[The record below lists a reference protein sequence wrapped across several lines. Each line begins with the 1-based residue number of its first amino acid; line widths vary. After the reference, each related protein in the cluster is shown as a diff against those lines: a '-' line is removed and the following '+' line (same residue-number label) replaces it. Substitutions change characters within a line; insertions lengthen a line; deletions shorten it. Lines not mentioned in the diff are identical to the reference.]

1 MIANFYLELFG
12 ETEIR
17 MIVFELL
24 KAILYGIVEGIT
36 EWLPISSTGHLI
48 LLEDWL
54 PFDFTADPVFLDEFW
69 EMFGVVI
76 QLGAILAVVVLYWSR
91 LVPFGKGKTATEKR
105 ATWRL
110 WGRVLIA
117 SLPAAFVGIVLD
129 KVLEKL
135 TGKDIDGWFYNAVVV
150 AAALIVYGIAFIV
163 IEHKNKQ
170 KTPHVLQIEDISIKN
185 ALAIGAFQALSI
197 IPGTSRSGST
207 ILGSMLV
214 GISRTAAAEFSFFMA
229 IPVMVGA
236 SGIKAL
242 GFLSYVS
249 ESAVSI
255 PAMAWVTLLV
265 GCAVSFAVSMAAIRF
280 LMDFVKKHNFAPF
293 GVYRRALGIL
303 VLILGLIRG

>member
-1 MIANFYLELFG
+1 
-12 ETEIR
+12 

-54 PFDFTADPVFLDEFW
+54 PFAFTTDPVLLAEFW

-76 QLGAILAVVVLYWSR
+76 QLGAILAVVVLYWKR
-91 LVPFGKGKTATEKR
+91 LVPFGKGKTDAEKR
-105 ATWRL
+105 STWRL

-117 SLPAAFVGIVLD
+117 SIPAAFVGIVLD
-129 KVLEKL
+129 EILEEF
-135 TGKDIDGWFYNAVVV
+135 TGKDIDGWFYNSVVV
-150 AAALIVYGIAFIV
+150 AMALIVYGIAFIV
-163 IEHKNKQ
+163 IERQNKQ
-170 KTPHVLQIEDISIKN
+170 KTPNVLQIENISIKN

-249 ESAVSI
+249 ESQVSV

-265 GCAVSFAVSMAAIRF
+265 GCVVSFAVSMAAIRF
-280 LMDFVKKHNFAPF
+280 LMDFVKKHSFAPF
-293 GVYRRALGIL
+293 GIYRIALGIL
-303 VLILGLIRG
+303 VLILGFIRG

>member
-1 MIANFYLELFG
+1 
-12 ETEIR
+12 

-54 PFDFTADPVFLDEFW
+54 PFGFTADPVFLDEFW

-91 LVPFGKGKTATEKR
+91 LVPFGKGKTETEKR
-105 ATWRL
+105 ATWHL
-110 WGRVLIA
+110 WGRVIIA

-185 ALAIGAFQALSI
+185 SLAIGAFQALSI
-197 IPGTSRSGST
+197 SPGTSRSGST
-207 ILGSMLV
+207 LLGSMLV
-214 GISRTAAAEFSFFMA
+214 GISRTAAAEYSFFMA

-249 ESAVSI
+249 ESAVSV
-255 PAMAWVTLLV
+255 PTMAWVTLLV

-280 LMDFVKKHNFAPF
+280 LMDFVKKHSFAPF
-293 GVYRRALGIL
+293 GVYRIALGIL

>member
-1 MIANFYLELFG
+1 
-12 ETEIR
+12 

-54 PFDFTADPVFLDEFW
+54 PFAFSNDPVFLDEFW

-91 LVPFGKGKTATEKR
+91 LVPLGKGKTDEQKR
-105 ATWRL
+105 TTWRL

-129 KVLEKL
+129 KILEKA
-135 TGKDIDGWFYNAVVV
+135 TGKDIDGWFYNSVVV
-150 AAALIVYGIAFIV
+150 ASALIVYGIAFII
-163 IEHKNKQ
+163 IEKKNAQ
-170 KTPHVLQIEDISIKN
+170 KTPHVGQIEEISIKN

-214 GISRTAAAEFSFFMA
+214 GVSRTAAAEFSFFMA
-229 IPVMVGA
+229 IPVMLGA

-242 GFLSYVS
+242 GFLSYVG
-249 ESAVSI
+249 ESAVTV
-255 PAMAWVTLLV
+255 PAMAWVVLLV

-280 LMDFVKKHNFAPF
+280 LMDFVKKHSFSPF
-293 GVYRRALGIL
+293 GIYRIALGIL
-303 VLILGLIRG
+303 VLILGLCRG

>member
-1 MIANFYLELFG
+1 MS
-12 ETEIR
+12 
-17 MIVFELL
+17 IVFELL

-48 LLEDWL
+48 LVEDWL
-54 PFDFTADPVFLDEFW
+54 PFAFSNDPVFIDEFW

-91 LVPFGKGKTATEKR
+91 LVPFGKEKTDAEKCS
-105 ATWRL
+105 TWRL
-110 WGRVLIA
+110 WGKVLIA
-117 SLPAAFVGIVLD
+117 SVPAALVGIVGD
-129 KVLEKL
+129 KLLEKF
-135 TGKDIDGWFYNAVVV
+135 TGKDIDGWAYNSIVV

-163 IEHKNKQ
+163 IERKNAQ
-170 KTPHVLQIEDISIKN
+170 KTPHVLQIEEISIKN

-242 GFLSYVS
+242 GFLSYVG
-249 ESAVSI
+249 ESGISV

-265 GCAVSFAVSMAAIRF
+265 GCAVSFSVSMAAIRF
-280 LMDFVKKHNFAPF
+280 LMDFVKKHSFAPF
-293 GVYRRALGIL
+293 GIYRIALGVL
-303 VLILGLIRG
+303 VLILGFIRG